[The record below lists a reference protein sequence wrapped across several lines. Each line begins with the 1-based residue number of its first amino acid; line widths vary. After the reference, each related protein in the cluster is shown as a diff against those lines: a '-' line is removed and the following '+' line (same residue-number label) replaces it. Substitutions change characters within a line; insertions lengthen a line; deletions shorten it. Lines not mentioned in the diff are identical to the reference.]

1 MPIVLIIGTVVN
13 LTLTIAHFAG
23 GQYPTA
29 LAWFTATGYSAGALV
44 SEINNNLY
52 NK

>member
-1 MPIVLIIGTVVN
+1 MVILLIIGTAIN
-13 LTLTIAHFAG
+13 LTLLIVNLSG
-23 GQYPTA
+23 GQYATA
-29 LAWFTATGYSAGALV
+29 LAWFTATTYSAGALA